1 MLRIDMDK
9 EVDRK
14 IKEKELKEKENLV
27 SQMEMVLEQKDEEI
41 KTLQQS
47 SKARNWWFFWG

>member
-1 MLRIDMDK
+1 MDK

-47 SKARNWWFFWG
+47 SKARNWWFF